1 MVIRKLYRIESAHIV
16 VDAISK
22 RCSHSTHGHSGVIEV
37 FLKADHLDKA
47 GMVYDFGAFKKTIGS
62 FIDMFDHSTHLWSK
76 DQEKRI
82 NFFKEM
88 NERWI
93 VLPCNPTAENYALL
107 LKDCINEILDHSQ
120 YYNDEGKV
128 YCSGVRYHETV
139 TGYAE
144 SDESDGKIYSLKDI
158 EFSKSTLDEIP
169 YDISHIINNIKG
181 IDDYYQ
187 R

>member
-16 VDAISK
+16 VDAVSR

-62 FIDMFDHSTHLWSK
+62 FIDMFDHSTHLWNK
-76 DQEKRI
+76 DDEKRI

-88 NERWI
+88 NERWVI
-93 VLPCNPTAENYALL
+93 LPCNPTAENYALL
-107 LKDCINEILDHSQ
+107 LKDCINEILENSE
-120 YYNDEGKV
+120 YNNDEGKV
-128 YCSGVRYHETV
+128 YCSSVRYHETT

-144 SDESDGKIYSLKDI
+144 SEETDTGLFSLADI
-158 EFSKSTLDEIP
+158 EFSEDTLRESSPEIHK
-169 YDISHIINNIKG
+169 ILEKVVWKTI
-181 IDDYYQ
+181 Q
-187 R
+187 